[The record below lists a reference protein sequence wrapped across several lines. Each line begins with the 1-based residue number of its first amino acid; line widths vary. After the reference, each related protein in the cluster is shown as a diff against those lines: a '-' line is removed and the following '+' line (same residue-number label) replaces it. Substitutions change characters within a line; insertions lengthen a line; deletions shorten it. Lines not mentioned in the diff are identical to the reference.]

1 MSKAAAAGDPQGAA
15 GTMTLL
21 EHLKELRS
29 RLVKSCAAVVV
40 GLLAGFWLLSNSN
53 LIDQI
58 ILRFVG
64 TGGVQIVRVTEAF
77 TSFIGVALMLGIILA
92 MPVIVYQILAFL
104 TPGLTTKE
112 KRWVFIGMPLV
123 LVFFAAGLAFG
134 WFITVPAAMKFLVG
148 FGVNVAPTLIENK
161 PTLDDFLDLLIR
173 LLLVNGI
180 IFEMPMLMFT
190 LAKLGILKPRAVAR
204 YRRYIILAVVVVA
217 AIITP
222 TGDPANLALTALP
235 MYLLFEFGLLLGLL
249 A

>member
-1 MSKAAAAGDPQGAA
+1 MTKAAAADPGA
-15 GTMTLL
+15 TMTLM

-29 RLVKSCAAVVV
+29 RLVKACLAVVA
-40 GLLAGFWLLSNSN
+40 GLIAGFWLLSNSN
-53 LIDQI
+53 LIDLV

-64 TGGVQIVRVTEAF
+64 PGGVQIVRVTEAF
-77 TSFIGVALMLGIILA
+77 TSFIGVALMLGIILS
-92 MPVIVYQILAFL
+92 MPVIVYQLLAFL
-104 TPGLTTKE
+104 TPGLTSKE
-112 KRWVFIGMPLV
+112 KRWVFLGLPLV
-123 LVFFAAGLAFG
+123 VLFFAAGLAFG
-134 WFITVPAAMKFLVG
+134 WFVTVPAAMKFLVG

-173 LLLVNGI
+173 LMLVNGV

-204 YRRYIILAVVVVA
+204 YRRYIILGVVVLA
-217 AIITP
+217 SIITP

-235 MYLLFEFGLLLGLL
+235 MYFLFEFGLLLGRL